1 VREPRVAVVSVHTSP
16 VDQPG
21 TGDSGGMNV
30 YIRAVA
36 ERLAEQ
42 GVEVDLFTRC
52 RGGIDH
58 EVKEL
63 ASGARV
69 ISIKAGP
76 CAPVP
81 KADLPRF
88 LPEFLGGVLRE
99 TRAEGVVYDVVH
111 SHYWLSGWV
120 GRAAKEAWQTPLV
133 SSFHTLGKVKNYFL
147 AQGET
152 PEPDERLAGESRVIA
167 ASDRILAPTPAE
179 AGQLVGLY
187 RATPE
192 QIHIVPPGVD
202 HGIFRPR
209 SRAQA
214 RERLHLTGLRLALY
228 VGRLQRHKGP
238 DVAVR
243 TLAEAVARDPIATRD
258 LMLAIVG
265 GPSGPEKGAELAR
278 VMELAVA
285 LEVEDR
291 LVLFPPQA
299 QARLADFYAAADVVL
314 VPSRSESFG
323 LVALEA
329 QACGTPVVAASV
341 GGLRY
346 VVQHGETGF
355 LVDGHDPGDHA
366 DRLLQLLRSPERQS
380 DMGIE
385 AARQALRFTWDV
397 TANEVASVYRGLVGT
412 RS

>member
-1 VREPRVAVVSVHTSP
+1 VREPCVAVVSVHTSP

-42 GVEVDLFTRC
+42 GLEVDLFTRC
-52 RGGIDH
+52 RGGSDH

-99 TRAEGVVYDVVH
+99 TRAEGRVYDIVH

-133 SSFHTLGKVKNYFL
+133 SSFHTLGKVKNYYL
-147 AQGET
+147 AQGEI

-187 RATPE
+187 RANPE

-202 HGIFRPR
+202 HTIFRPR
-209 SRAQA
+209 SRARA
-214 RERLHLTGLRLALY
+214 PERLHLTGLRLALY

-243 TLAEAVARDPIATRD
+243 TLAEAVARDPIATRN

-346 VVQHGETGF
+346 VVHHGETGF

-366 DRLLQLLRSPERQS
+366 DRLLQVLRSPQRQA
-380 DMGIE
+380 DMGNE

-397 TANEVASVYRGLVGT
+397 TANEVASVYRGLVGP